1 MFSRLH
7 PEFLYTNISSDIT
20 ENDLDVVAD
29 TWMMDGQEVYRGSRD
44 TSYDHADVYWLY
56 NDSLER
62 VGCAEHSLAD
72 HADMRVLWFHDS
84 EFGTLLQEPGW
95 TEEDELWSKLPRHVF
110 DRYVNEEWTT
120 PERFLEHCLCGPVR
134 IVTPSM
140 LVLRPIIYTCTECG
154 RKSLRQ
160 LPGCK
165 SVLQY
170 LDFPDKEK
178 IFFVDFDFK
187 LHHPPLD
194 SSVWSRLQQHDDG
207 SSQEPV
213 EQPVEQPQSER
224 QVSQEEPMESQH
236 TQLLTPLVLPPL
248 DLPLEVEP

>member
-44 TSYDHADVYWLY
+44 PSYDHADVYWLY

-213 EQPVEQPQSER
+213 EQPVEQPQSVA

>member
-7 PEFLYTNISSDIT
+7 PEFLYMNISSDIT

-29 TWMMDGQEVYRGSRD
+29 TWMMDGQEVYRGTRD
-44 TSYDHADVYWLY
+44 PSYDHADVYWLY

-72 HADMRVLWFHDS
+72 HADMQVLWFHDS

-95 TEEDELWSKLPRHVF
+95 REDDELWSKLPRHVF

-140 LVLRPIIYTCTECG
+140 VVIRPIVYTCTECG
-154 RKSLRQ
+154 RKSLRK
-160 LPGCK
+160 LLGCK
-165 SVLQY
+165 SVPQY

-194 SSVWSRLQQHDDG
+194 STVWSRLQRHDDG
-207 SSQEPV
+207 SSQEPQ

-224 QVSQEEPMESQH
+224 QVLQEEPMESQH

-248 DLPLEVEP
+248 DLPLEVES

>member
-44 TSYDHADVYWLY
+44 PSYDHADVYWLY

-187 LHHPPLD
+187 LHHPPVD

>member
-44 TSYDHADVYWLY
+44 PSYDHADVYWLY

-187 LHHPPLD
+187 LHHPPVD
-194 SSVWSRLQQHDDG
+194 SSVWSRLQRHDDG

>member
-44 TSYDHADVYWLY
+44 PSYDHADVYWLY

>member
-29 TWMMDGQEVYRGSRD
+29 TWMMDGQEVYRGTRD
-44 TSYDHADVYWLY
+44 PSYDHADVYWLY

-62 VGCAEHSLAD
+62 VGCAEHSLED
-72 HADMRVLWFHDS
+72 HADMQVLWFHDS

-120 PERFLEHCLCGPVR
+120 PERFLEHCLNGPVR

-160 LPGCK
+160 LHDCK
-165 SVLQY
+165 SVPQY

-187 LHHPPLD
+187 LHHPPAD
-194 SSVWSRLQQHDDG
+194 SSVWSRLQRHDDD
-207 SSQEPV
+207 SSQEPK
-213 EQPVEQPQSER
+213 EQPVVEETTP
-224 QVSQEEPMESQH
+224 VLQEEPMESQH
-236 TQLLTPLVLPPL
+236 TQLSPPVVLPPL
-248 DLPLEVEP
+248 PAPLEELQP

>member
-29 TWMMDGQEVYRGSRD
+29 TWMMDGQEVYRGTRD
-44 TSYDHADVYWLY
+44 PSYDHADVYWLY